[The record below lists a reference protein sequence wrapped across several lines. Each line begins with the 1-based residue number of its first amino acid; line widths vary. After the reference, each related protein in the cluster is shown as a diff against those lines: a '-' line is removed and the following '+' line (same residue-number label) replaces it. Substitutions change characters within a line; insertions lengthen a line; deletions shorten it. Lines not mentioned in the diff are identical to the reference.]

1 MATKANAKQ
10 PPRQSLNNRGGNDSY
25 YIPPPIVSRPAANED
40 SQVGFLVALI
50 SMTVVFALI
59 LPVISF
65 MYIDILEAKKE
76 TKRQQE
82 QVQRL
87 INQIKKEKEDK

>member
-10 PPRQSLNNRGGNDSY
+10 SPRQGTNNRGGNDSY
-25 YIPPPIVSRPAANED
+25 YIPPPPVSRPATNEN
-40 SQVGFLVALI
+40 SQMGFLVALI

-59 LPVISF
+59 LPVIAF

-87 INQIKKEKEDK
+87 INQIKKEKEQ

>member
-10 PPRQSLNNRGGNDSY
+10 SPRQGTNNRGGNDSY
-25 YIPPPIVSRPAANED
+25 YIPPPPVSSPAPNEN

-59 LPVISF
+59 LPIISF

-87 INQIKKEKEDK
+87 INQIKKEKDQ